1 MLPHNPL
8 GSGEAKK
15 GNAAMPKISR
25 KVLDALT
32 PNPAGSDV
40 FVWDAGDG
48 ALKGFGVRMKPSGAA
63 SFIIQYR
70 TREGRTRRLAIGRVA
85 ILTLNEARGQARE
98 KLASVAMGADPSG
111 ERHKI
116 YHAITVAEF
125 CDLYLL
131 EAKGRVKASTLG
143 MDRSRIETHV
153 KPLLGR
159 QSLTS
164 LTTEDIERM
173 QSDIAA
179 GKTAKPRRLS
189 GRGGVA
195 NGGPVV
201 AARTVGMLA
210 TILEV
215 ARRRK
220 VISENPAREVP
231 RLPEGRQR
239 RFLDLDEI
247 GVLGAALRHD
257 EGAGNR
263 TAVAAIRFLLL
274 TGLRRMEA
282 WALPWAWVD
291 RRGRCLRFGDT
302 KSGPQFRP
310 IGSEA
315 VKLLD
320 RVPVRE
326 GCPWVF
332 PAERGD
338 GHFVGLPKVLG
349 RICAKAGLRGVTI
362 HVLRHSFAAA
372 AAELGYSQ
380 LMIAGLLGHSVPGVT
395 ARYAHIPDDALVDVA
410 DRVSDEIAAALDRP
424 RAGIGQAVSSSRA

>member
-1 MLPHNPL
+1 MPQI
-8 GSGEAKK
+8 SKK
-15 GNAAMPKISR
+15 A
-25 KVLDALT
+25 LEALT
-32 PNPAGSDV
+32 PDPAGRDV

-85 ILTLNEARGQARE
+85 TLTFCEARDQARE
-98 KLASVAMGADPSG
+98 KLASVAMGADPSA
-111 ERHKI
+111 ERHKL

-131 EAKGRVKASTLG
+131 EAKRRVKASTLA

-159 QSLTS
+159 RSLTS

-173 QSDIAA
+173 QSDIAD

-195 NGGPVV
+195 TGGPGV

-220 VISENPAREVP
+220 VISDNPAREVP
-231 RLPEGRQR
+231 RLPEGRQQ
-239 RFLDLDEI
+239 RFLDLDEM
-247 GVLGAALRHD
+247 GALGAALRD
-257 EGAGNR
+257 EERASKNR

-282 WALPWAWVD
+282 LALPWAWVD
-291 RRGRCLRFGDT
+291 RRGRCLQFGDT

-310 IGSEA
+310 IGGEA
-315 VKLLD
+315 FKLLERLRSV
-320 RVPVRE
+320 RVAR
-326 GCPWVF
+326 GCSPPSMAMATSSVCPRCWGES
-332 PAERGD
+332 A
-338 GHFVGLPKVLG
+338 PK
-349 RICAKAGLRGVTI
+349 
-362 HVLRHSFAAA
+362 
-372 AAELGYSQ
+372 
-380 LMIAGLLGHSVPGVT
+380 
-395 ARYAHIPDDALVDVA
+395 
-410 DRVSDEIAAALDRP
+410 
-424 RAGIGQAVSSSRA
+424 QACME

>member
-1 MLPHNPL
+1 
-8 GSGEAKK
+8 
-15 GNAAMPKISR
+15 
-25 KVLDALT
+25 VT
-32 PNPAGSDV
+32 
-40 FVWDAGDG
+40 
-48 ALKGFGVRMKPSGAA
+48 
-63 SFIIQYR
+63 
-70 TREGRTRRLAIGRVA
+70 
-85 ILTLNEARGQARE
+85 TLSHHEARSRARE

-111 ERHKI
+111 ERHKLSD
-116 YHAITVAEF
+116 AITVAEF

-131 EAKGRVKASTLG
+131 EAKGRIKASTLV

-173 QSDIAA
+173 QFDIAA
-179 GKTAKPRRLS
+179 GKTAQPRRLS

-195 NGGPVV
+195 HGGPVV

-247 GVLGAALRHD
+247 ALLGAALRDD
-257 EGAGNR
+257 EEVGKNR

-282 WALPWAWVD
+282 LALPWAWVD

-310 IGSEA
+310 IGGEA
-315 VKLLD
+315 VNLLE
-320 RVPVRE
+320 RQPVRE

-338 GHFVGLPKVLG
+338 GHFVGLPKVLV
-349 RICAKAGLRGVTI
+349 RICAKAGLSGVTI
-362 HVLRHSFAAA
+362 HVLRHSFASA
-372 AAELGYSQ
+372 AAEMGYSG

-395 ARYAHIPDDALVDVA
+395 ARYAHLPDWALVDVA

-424 RAGIGQAVSSSRA
+424 RGGISKAVSSSFV